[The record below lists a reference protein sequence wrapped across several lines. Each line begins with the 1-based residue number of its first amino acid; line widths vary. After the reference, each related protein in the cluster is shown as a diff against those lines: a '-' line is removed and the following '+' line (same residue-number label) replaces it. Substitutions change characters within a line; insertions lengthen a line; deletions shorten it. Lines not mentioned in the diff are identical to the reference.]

1 MAHDKILD
9 EPFASG
15 QIGSSAMSF
24 KRNPMRYML
33 TVAHQE

>member
-9 EPFASG
+9 EPHEAD

-24 KRNPMRYML
+24 KVSKLHNHICP
-33 TVAHQE
+33 